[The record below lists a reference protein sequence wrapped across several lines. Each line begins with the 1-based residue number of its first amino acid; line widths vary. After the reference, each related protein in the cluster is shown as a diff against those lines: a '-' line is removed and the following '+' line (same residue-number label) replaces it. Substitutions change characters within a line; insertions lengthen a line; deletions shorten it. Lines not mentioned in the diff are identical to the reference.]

1 MIFGAGTP
9 SPQRPQRASATARDA
24 AELKYTPEKAVKEG
38 LNMVKAI
45 AENLQKLTILNHMR
59 EGVWAQAIEE
69 LQSTKREQ
77 LTTMMIAV
85 CGATGAGKSSLL
97 NAVLDETIVPTSG
110 MQACTSVVTKISY
123 HKRKVIQADVSF
135 VSLEEWK
142 RELGIVLRDLAD
154 DTGGT
159 KIADSDAAVA
169 WGKVHAVYP
178 TLSVDELVEMD
189 VQQILDS
196 NPDIAKKLGITE
208 TIIAIDSTAF
218 GKEIAQY
225 IDSTTKGNGNDD
237 EVALWPL
244 IREVHIKCRAKA
256 LSTGA
261 VLVDLPG
268 VADANAA
275 RDSIAQKY
283 LKEAKRIWILAEIT
297 RAVDNKTAKDLLGE
311 SFRRQLLMDGN
322 YDDQCI
328 TFIAGKT
335 DDVASSEIARALNLE
350 ANEEYRELE
359 SRIAAIEKQLKGL
372 EDEKKEVVR
381 LIQPLGKRIQELQR
395 RQKALVEGDGSVCL
409 QYPPEAAIWGSHA
422 GEKDKKR
429 KCEKR
434 NTNKPGPS
442 KVPRKNINEN
452 VGANMWTTLDDDSEG
467 DASSDSGDE
476 LDTLHED
483 AACSDIDVDDEFSE
497 IEDTFD
503 QKTMKET
510 LRKIEVELAQL
521 RPERDRLNER
531 GQAMLLEGASLTEK
545 LAVEQKKKDVFCSL
559 ARNKDSKE
567 KLKADFRAGLKCMD
581 DMVEEQR
588 DPTVFDPTQQ
598 LRDYQFVDLP
608 VFTCSSRDYMRL
620 SGQLKGDGE
629 ASCFSNKH
637 DTEIPALQKWCHQ
650 LTLPARERAAKAFL
664 HKLRN
669 LAQNVKVYIER
680 IQNGQIAGVN
690 RSTLRLKWESS
701 AAPEGV
707 ARRLSREFSVLS
719 KKCILDLQ
727 QCFRDGLEEKCK
739 AGVELAVNSALETVD
754 QFGKMHH
761 STYRATIR
769 RDGSFKRDLNIELV
783 DPFTKS
789 IAYSFSAMFEKDIFG
804 PFEVSIVNAIAKLL
818 EDFQKT
824 IAEELLSGARHQGKA
839 CHKEA
844 RTVLQNTMEA
854 VKETVSSQRKE
865 ISRSIAPVVQNRLR
879 TTYDLAK
886 AEKGP
891 GSMARQKG
899 HIRSFVERNKD
910 TMFQEAADTI
920 MTALDNAA
928 VAVGQTLGQTLAT
941 LAAKVEISL
950 AVLWEEVHDSASEQ
964 AARNHTL
971 ALVSQIHDR
980 VSLYIE
986 AARLKEEG
994 HDPLKFETEDGDM
1007 HPF

>member
-1 MIFGAGTP
+1 
-9 SPQRPQRASATARDA
+9 
-24 AELKYTPEKAVKEG
+24 
-38 LNMVKAI
+38 
-45 AENLQKLTILNHMR
+45 
-59 EGVWAQAIEE
+59 
-69 LQSTKREQ
+69 
-77 LTTMMIAV
+77 
-85 CGATGAGKSSLL
+85 
-97 NAVLDETIVPTSG
+97 

-142 RELGIVLRDLAD
+142 RELAIVLRDLAD

-196 NPDIAKKLGITE
+196 NLDIAKRLGTTE

-218 GKEIAQY
+218 GKEIAKY
-225 IDSTTKGNGNDD
+225 IDSSTKGNDNEDD
-237 EVALWPL
+237 VALWPL
-244 IREVHIKCRAKA
+244 IREVHIKYRAKA

-275 RDSIAQKY
+275 RDSIAQKH
-283 LKEAKRIWILAEIT
+283 LKEANRIWILADIT

-311 SFRRQLLMDGN
+311 SFRRQLLSN

-350 ANEEYRELE
+350 GDKEYRELE
-359 SRIAAIEKQLKGL
+359 SRIAAIEKQLKEL

-545 LAVEQKKKDVFCSL
+545 LAVEQKKKDMFCSL

-581 DMVEEQR
+581 DMVEEQQN
-588 DPTVFDPTQQ
+588 PTGFDPTQQ

-690 RSTLRLKWESS
+690 RSALRLKWESS
-701 AAPEGV
+701 VAPEGV

-719 KKCILDLQ
+719 NKCILDLQ

-994 HDPLKFETEDGDM
+994 DDPLKFESEDIGL
-1007 HPF
+1007 HPFR